1 MIRTATILLIIFAG
15 FISAWG
21 CGQSTPG
28 AISSNNLKSLEA
40 RVSKLEKD
48 LKATEAARDTALT
61 RAVDA
66 EKRIRTDEVRI
77 LSLEKERDTLQVNL
91 KARVTEK
98 DQLQTQFDGFRKN
111 LKELVVQMDSA
122 SANPNQSST
131 VQLTLPV
138 HNVR

>member
-1 MIRTATILLIIFAG
+1 MLRAVTILLIIFAG

-21 CGQSTPG
+21 CGQTTPG
-28 AISSNNLKSLEA
+28 AMSSSKLSSLEA

-48 LKATEAARDTALT
+48 LKATETARDAAL
-61 RAVDA
+61 AKAADA
-66 EKRIRTDEVRI
+66 ERRFHSEEAR
-77 LSLEKERDTLQVNL
+77 SNCLEKERDSLQANL

-98 DQLQTQFDGFRKN
+98 EQLQTQFDGFRKN

-122 SANPNQSST
+122 SALPLNSPT

-138 HNVR
+138 HNVQ